1 MTRLALMICS
11 ALLLPATL
19 HAQTVTVTNPL
30 NIVQSDAVVDV
41 PMPGA
46 SGDWSVKLGDA
57 IAPAQAISEDGQSFV
72 RFVMPLGAG
81 ETAQIA
87 LDNKAAPP
95 SPPRVMA
102 TLKVQVGGTL
112 HKDPI
117 GGDAIKGGHF
127 EDRQSFTPP
136 PDHFIHDG
144 LIAFEGIGWE
154 SDRAGYR
161 LYLDKRNV
169 TDLFGKF
176 GPDPV
181 FPYIGRGF
189 DDYQYPRGW
198 GGDIYKVGD
207 ALGVGGLG
215 FLRNGKATQTG
226 PNVITGKVL
235 ATGPVT
241 ARVEVDADK
250 IDGGA
255 GYLHAT
261 YAITAGSALTEVRA
275 EATNMDAPLL
285 TGLTVHPGDDR
296 IRSAPEDG
304 SAWAYIGVWGPQEH
318 GPDAIGTAVFY
329 RADAVTSA
337 AVDDGQTLYLQ
348 FRQPQA
354 HYYFAGRWVQENKD
368 IAGYTGAVKDEAGF
382 KAWLEATRQK
392 LNHPITV
399 TKR

>member
-1 MTRLALMICS
+1 MTRS
-11 ALLLPATL
+11 ALLACAVLLLPITAR
-19 HAQTVTVTNPL
+19 AQSVEVRNPL
-30 NIVQSDAVVDV
+30 DAPQGDAVVDA

-46 SGDWSVKLGDA
+46 HGDWSVRVGGKTL
-57 IAPAQAISEDGQSFV
+57 PAQVLVEDGRSVV

-81 ETAQIA
+81 ETARVT
-87 LDNKAAPP
+87 LDNTAATP

-112 HKDPI
+112 Q
-117 GGDAIKGGHF
+117 GDAVKGGHF
-127 EDRQSFTPP
+127 EDRASFTPP
-136 PDHFIHDG
+136 ADHFIHDG

-215 FLRNGKATQTG
+215 FLRGGKATQTG

-235 ATGPVT
+235 TTGPVT
-241 ARVEVDADK
+241 AEVEVDADR
-250 IDGGA
+250 IGGGA
-255 GYLHAT
+255 GSLHAT

-275 EATNMDAPLL
+275 EAKAMDAPLL
-285 TGLTVHPGDDR
+285 TGLTVHPGDAR
-296 IRSAPEDG
+296 ILSAPEAG
-304 SAWAYIGVWGPQEH
+304 AAWAYIGVWGPQEH
-318 GPDAIGTAVFY
+318 GPDDIGTAVFY
-329 RADAVTSA
+329 RPDAVTGA

-348 FRQPQA
+348 FRAPRA

-368 IAGYTGAVKDEAGF
+368 IAGYTGAVRDEAGF
-382 KAWLEATRQK
+382 RAWLEATR
-392 LNHPITV
+392 LRLDHPVAVKTP
-399 TKR
+399 